1 MNLTQNVPSAYDS
14 RQSHIRRLSEEIPQA
29 DTQQQDQRESR
40 RAIGKLQEFDEH
52 HIHHTEQH

>member
-14 RQSHIRRLSEEIPQA
+14 RRLSEEIPQA